1 MTNNNSKDIN
11 TTTTTLSETEALDIL
26 KAKFDIIEKIYF
38 SPDNF
43 FNVTAGEEIKDF
55 DKTILKYGTENLLKE
70 VQFGNGEIEARD
82 KYGDVYIPENL
93 YIVGTVNMDETT
105 FPFSKKVLDRANT
118 IEFNKVDLK
127 YNFDIDLDEV
137 EFKERIYSNE
147 FLKSNYL
154 KISQCKDNK
163 DIAIKVIDELIK
175 INDILEKYNQHFG
188 FRVRDEI
195 VFYMIY
201 AVKNNIF
208 DFDKAMDYCITQKIL
223 PKIHGSNS
231 DILEILVKIFNIL
244 NDSKF
249 NAENYLD
256 ENTLKE
262 MAKISKESN
271 YKLSSEK
278 LLYMI
283 RRFVRDGFTTFWQ

>member
-1 MTNNNSKDIN
+1 MKHPDKPYFICLDEMNLARVEYYFS
-11 TTTTTLSETEALDIL
+11 DIL
-26 KAKFDIIEKIYF
+26 SLMETRKLNDDGEII
-38 SPDNF
+38 
-43 FNVTAGEEIKDF
+43 
-55 DKTILKYGTENLLKE
+55 TENLLKE
-70 VQFGNGEIEARD
+70 VQFGKGDIEAID

-195 VFYMIY
+195 VFYMLENKL
-201 AVKNNIF
+201 ANLLEEDTAF
-208 DFDKAMDYCITQKIL
+208 DYQIMQKIL
-223 PKIHGSNS
+223 PTIIGS
-231 DILEILVKIFNIL
+231 DVYIEEILIELFKICTSHTLVN
-244 NDSKF
+244 K
-249 NAENYLD
+249 ENYIKEAESVVNNDDKKCRYPKSATKILQM
-256 ENTLKE
+256 LKG
-262 MAKISKESN
+262 
-271 YKLSSEK
+271 Y
-278 LLYMI
+278 
-283 RRFVRDGFTTFWQ
+283 RDGFVSFWQ